1 MSDIAKEIVIAMLQ
15 NGYIT
20 KSSSNEQSIKD
31 VSEAYKEI
39 YKQVRNCKNNVN
51 KD

>member
-15 NGYIT
+15 NDYIT
-20 KSSSNEQSIKD
+20 KGSSNEENIKD

-51 KD
+51 ED

>member
-15 NGYIT
+15 KDYIT
-20 KSSSNEQSIKD
+20 KGSSNEESIKD

-51 KD
+51 ED

>member
-15 NGYIT
+15 NDYIT
-20 KSSSNEQSIKD
+20 KGSSNEESIKD

-39 YKQVRNCKNNVN
+39 YKQVRYCKNNVN
-51 KD
+51 ED

>member
-1 MSDIAKEIVIAMLQ
+1 MSDIAKEIVIAMFQ
-15 NGYIT
+15 NDYIT
-20 KSSSNEQSIKD
+20 KGSSNEESIKD

-51 KD
+51 ED